1 MSDSAKPE
9 NQSQDDS
16 VSLID
21 LLVVLLRFRFWILG
35 ITGTGV
41 LLSALYFWVL
51 PRFEPVK
58 VSTGSGY
65 ITQLTVGIVN
75 PPSLLAPFFDSET
88 TKLIQAPFFD
98 TNLAKLT
105 QAWFQNLSL
114 VTPVYRD
121 LVVKNNQQFDPSQF
135 DAKGSLES
143 YLQNNVLD
151 KTLKVKD
158 DVPTVSMKVTM
169 EDLDAER
176 AKAFLKALSE
186 KVKQQVTAEAQKRLQ
201 AARQALVE
209 ASASMNAGTGG
220 PQERTLAV
228 SDFLQKQFLLDQL
241 TKDSD
246 FPYQQQGDIVVLEQV
261 AGKGIMNMKVS
272 PSLSVLLASGGSLV
286 ASIVLA
292 FLLEYLRRVR
302 GNSEDMLKLR
312 QVLEK
317 PAKSR

>member
-1 MSDSAKPE
+1 VSDSVKPE
-9 NQSQDDS
+9 TQGQDDS

-41 LLSALYFWVL
+41 LLSALSFWVL
-51 PRFEPVK
+51 PQLDPVK
-58 VSTGSGY
+58 VSSG
-65 ITQLTVGIVN
+65 QLTVVIVN

-88 TKLIQAPFFD
+88 TKL
-98 TNLAKLT
+98 T
-105 QAWFQNLSL
+105 QARFQNLSL

-121 LVVKNNQQFDPSQF
+121 LVVKNNQQFDPKQF
-135 DAKGSLES
+135 DSTGSLES
-143 YLQNNVLD
+143 YLQNNVLG
-151 KTLKVKD
+151 KTLKVTD
-158 DVPTVSMKVTM
+158 DVPTASMKVTM
-169 EDLDAER
+169 EDPDGER

-209 ASASMNAGTGG
+209 ASASMNAMTGG

-261 AGKGIMNMKVS
+261 AGKGIMNMKLS
-272 PSLSVLLASGGSLV
+272 PSLSVLLASVGSLV
-286 ASIVLA
+286 AAIMFA

-302 GNSEDMLKLR
+302 GNSEEMLKLR